1 MLNLDY
7 TDYVIHT
14 YYAYKNL
21 NIKELYMNNK
31 KRCPKGPYVY
41 KNVVIACISEKLTNL
56 HRN

>member
-14 YYAYKNL
+14 YYAYKNQ

-41 KNVVIACISEKLTNL
+41 KNVKYMTKI
-56 HRN
+56 